1 MEYYSTI
8 KKEWNN
14 AIWSYI
20 IGPRD
25 YHTNWSKLNR
35 ERHIPR
41 DTTCMLNLKY
51 GTNELIYETETDRH
65 IEQICGCQ
73 VGDSGG
79 WIRSLGLADENFYI

>member
-1 MEYYSTI
+1 MHNEILLSH

-14 AIWSYI
+14 AICSNVN
-20 IGPRD
+20 GPRD

-51 GTNELIYETETDRH
+51 GTNELIYETDTD
-65 IEQICGCQ
+65 
-73 VGDSGG
+73 
-79 WIRSLGLADENFYI
+79 